1 LKVRAKGVISTKFAF
16 KKKGEPEPLFS
27 ILKGPYEVAKV
38 VLNVACFDKELT
50 YTPLCIVHFRLF
62 AQKK

>member
-1 LKVRAKGVISTKFAF
+1 LHL

-27 ILKGPYEVAKV
+27 ILKGPYEVAKPV

-50 YTPLCIVHFRLF
+50 YTPYC
-62 AQKK
+62 A

>member
-1 LKVRAKGVISTKFAF
+1 
-16 KKKGEPEPLFS
+16 
-27 ILKGPYEVAKV
+27 LKGPYEVAKV

-62 AQKK
+62 SKINTKVQRTEKYYETHPF